1 MIFDPLILFAVV
13 LVICAFI
20 YSSVGHGGASAY
32 LALMALF
39 SYDTIVMKQ
48 TSLSL
53 NLVVAAISFV
63 HFYRL
68 GFFKLKLFLFL
79 ALTSI
84 PASFLGGMLTLE
96 SSLYKMILGIFL
108 LVAVVRILL
117 KPTQGELQI
126 EEEKFNGLGALVIGA
141 TIGFVS
147 GLIGIGGG
155 IILSPLLLLLKWADV
170 KNTAGISAL
179 FILVNSAAGLA
190 GQLQNGIQ
198 IDDHLFLFIV
208 VVALGAILGGYWGS
222 KSLGFINL
230 ERLLAVVLIAAAV
243 KLIVF

>member
-1 MIFDPLILFAVV
+1 MFDSLILFAVV
-13 LVICAFI
+13 LVVCAFI

-39 SYDTIVMKQ
+39 SFDTVVMKQ
-48 TSLSL
+48 TALSL
-53 NLVVAAISFV
+53 NLVVAAISFFQ
-63 HFYRL
+63 FYRL

-79 ALTSI
+79 AMTSV

-96 SSLYKMILGIFL
+96 STMYKIILGLFL
-108 LVAVVRILL
+108 LLAVARILF
-117 KPTQGELQI
+117 KPSQKELQI
-126 EEEKFNGLGALVIGA
+126 EEEKFNVLVALVIGA
-141 TIGFVS
+141 SIGFVS

-179 FILVNSAAGLA
+179 FIWVNSAAGLS
-190 GQLQNGIQ
+190 GQLQSGIQ
-198 IDDHLFLFIV
+198 IDDHLFLFMA

-222 KSLGFINL
+222 KSLSFINL
-230 ERLLAVVLIAAAV
+230 EKVIAVVLIAAAV
-243 KLIVF
+243 KLIAF

>member
-1 MIFDPLILFAVV
+1 
-13 LVICAFI
+13 
-20 YSSVGHGGASAY
+20 
-32 LALMALF
+32 
-39 SYDTIVMKQ
+39 MKQ

-108 LVAVVRILL
+108 LVAVVRILF

-147 GLIGIGGG
+147 
-155 IILSPLLLLLKWADV
+155 
-170 KNTAGISAL
+170 
-179 FILVNSAAGLA
+179 
-190 GQLQNGIQ
+190 
-198 IDDHLFLFIV
+198 
-208 VVALGAILGGYWGS
+208 
-222 KSLGFINL
+222 
-230 ERLLAVVLIAAAV
+230 
-243 KLIVF
+243 

>member
-1 MIFDPLILFAVV
+1 MFDSLILFAVV
-13 LVICAFI
+13 LVVCAFI

-39 SYDTIVMKQ
+39 SFDTVVMKQ
-48 TSLSL
+48 TALSL
-53 NLVVAAISFV
+53 NLVVAAISFFQ
-63 HFYRL
+63 FYRL

-79 ALTSI
+79 AMTSV

-96 SSLYKMILGIFL
+96 STMYKIILGLFL
-108 LVAVVRILL
+108 LLAVARILF
-117 KPTQGELQI
+117 KPSQKELQI
-126 EEEKFNGLGALVIGA
+126 EEEKFNVLVALVIGA
-141 TIGFVS
+141 SIGFVS

-179 FILVNSAAGLA
+179 FIWVNSAAGLS
-190 GQLQNGIQ
+190 GQLQSGIQ
-198 IDDHLFLFIV
+198 IDDHLFLFMA

-222 KSLGFINL
+222 KSLSFINL
-230 ERLLAVVLIAAAV
+230 EKVLAVVLIAAAV
-243 KLIVF
+243 KLIAF

>member
-84 PASFLGGMLTLE
+84 PSSFFGRNVDL
-96 SSLYKMILGIFL
+96 
-108 LVAVVRILL
+108 RI
-117 KPTQGELQI
+117 Q
-126 EEEKFNGLGALVIGA
+126 
-141 TIGFVS
+141 
-147 GLIGIGGG
+147 LI
-155 IILSPLLLLLKWADV
+155 
-170 KNTAGISAL
+170 
-179 FILVNSAAGLA
+179 
-190 GQLQNGIQ
+190 
-198 IDDHLFLFIV
+198 
-208 VVALGAILGGYWGS
+208 
-222 KSLGFINL
+222 
-230 ERLLAVVLIAAAV
+230 
-243 KLIVF
+243 